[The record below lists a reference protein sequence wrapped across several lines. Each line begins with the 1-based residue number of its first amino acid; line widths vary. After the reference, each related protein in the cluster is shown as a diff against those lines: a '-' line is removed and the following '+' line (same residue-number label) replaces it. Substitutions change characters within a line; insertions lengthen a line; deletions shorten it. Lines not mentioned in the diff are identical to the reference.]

1 MPSFLLET
9 SRLRL
14 RLPVADDAAALFGI
28 YGDPEVLRFIPADPS
43 PSIEHTRERLAQRI
57 AEQPA
62 LGEHPLELLAIER
75 ATDGRVVGCCGL
87 VPVERKGPEVEIAY
101 HIGRA
106 HWGHGYATE
115 AARACLAWGLGDE
128 GPRLERVI
136 GLIDPANEG
145 SRRVLTKCG
154 MRSLGATDRYYG
166 MAAEL
171 FEVGREITGDGPI

>member
-1 MPSFLLET
+1 MHPFLVQT
-9 SRLRL
+9 PRLRL
-14 RLPVADDAAALFGI
+14 RLPVIDDAAAMFAV
-28 YGDPEVLRFIPADPS
+28 YGDPEVLRYIPADPS
-43 PSIEHTRERLAQRI
+43 PSLDHTRERLAERI
-57 AEQPA
+57 AQQPM

-75 ATDGRVVGCCGL
+75 AHDGLVVGCCGL

-106 HWGHGYATE
+106 HWGRGYATE
-115 AARACLAWGLGDE
+115 AARACLAWGMGE
-128 GPRLERVI
+128 NGPGLDRVI

-154 MRSLGATDRYYG
+154 MRSLGETDRYYG

-171 FEVGREITGDGPI
+171 FEIRRANTREGPI